1 MEHPV
6 AMRQNQNPAL
16 VVDLEESLEAV
27 ALGLAEAWLEVVAKG
42 LVAELL
48 VAVEV
53 VDLVEV

>member
-6 AMRQNQNPAL
+6 AMRPNQNPAL

-27 ALGLAEAWLEVVAKG
+27 ALGLAEAWLEVAAKG

-48 VAVEV
+48 VEVEV

>member
-6 AMRQNQNPAL
+6 AMRPNQNPAL

-48 VAVEV
+48 VEVEV